1 MASDKKHGLGRGIGS
16 LLGNFDFDSQVENI
30 ISKNTQPVQAEEPKK
45 KAADTARKAAKEN
58 PAVSEI
64 LKSTVAEGIDADR
77 ISAIYVPIKNVSANP
92 NQPRKAFD
100 EESLKE
106 LAASIKEQGI
116 IQPIVV
122 EEIVHGKYSIIAG
135 ERRFR
140 AAKMAGLDKVPV
152 IIKSLTEQQ
161 RIQMSL
167 VENIQREN
175 LNPIEEASAYQYL
188 IQRSGLSQE
197 EIGNLVG
204 KSRSAIAN
212 SIRLLSLP
220 DDLKDDLIAG
230 MITPGHAR
238 AILSLVN
245 PGDRTMLRD
254 EIVNKELSVRKAEQ
268 RAEELN
274 KGQKLVKPAKEAED
288 DPRVAEVTDKFVSA
302 LGSKCK
308 ITGDLNKGKIVIRYR
323 SERDLERLYSRITG
337 EDLFN
342 E

>member
-1 MASDKKHGLGRGIGS
+1 MPGDKKHGLGKGMGS
-16 LLGNFDFDSQVENI
+16 LLSGFDYDAQIENVALSDVDKEEAPI
-30 ISKNTQPVQAEEPKK
+30 APPVQK
-45 KAADTARKAAKEN
+45 N
-58 PAVSEI
+58 PESNEI
-64 LKSTVAEGIDADR
+64 GERVVYIDLSS
-77 ISAIYVPIKNVSANP
+77 IMANP
-92 NQPRKAFD
+92 NQPRKSFD
-100 EESLKE
+100 EDSLND
-106 LAASIKEQGI
+106 LAESIKSQGV
-116 IQPIVV
+116 IQPIIV
-122 EEIVHGKYSIIAG
+122 EEYAPGKFSIIAG

-140 AAKMAGLDKVPV
+140 AAQIAGLKNIPSIVKNLGEIQRMEV
-152 IIKSLTEQQ
+152 SL
-161 RIQMSL
+161 I
-167 VENIQREN
+167 ENVQREN
-175 LNPIEEASAYQYL
+175 LNPVEEAFAYQYL

-308 ITGDLNKGKIVIRYR
+308 ITGDLSKGKIVIRYR

-337 EDLFN
+337 EDLFT